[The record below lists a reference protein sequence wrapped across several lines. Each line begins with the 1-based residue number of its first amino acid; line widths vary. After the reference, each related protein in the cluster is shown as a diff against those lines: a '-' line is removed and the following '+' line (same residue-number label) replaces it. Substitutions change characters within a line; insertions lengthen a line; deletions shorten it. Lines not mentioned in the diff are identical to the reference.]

1 MEKLNRLL
9 DATQFAAAFGAAT
22 RDSDCAA
29 TEAQGDATG
38 RRKDGAV
45 APEAGLRISPSEDGV
60 QMRLEG
66 HR

>member
-22 RDSDCAA
+22 GDPGRAV
-29 TEAQGDATG
+29 TEAQADATG
-38 RRKDGAV
+38 RRKGGVV
-45 APEAGLRISPSEDGV
+45 APEAGLRIGPSEDGV
-60 QMRLEG
+60 QARPEG

>member
-22 RDSDCAA
+22 GDSGRAV
-29 TEAQGDATG
+29 TEAQADATG
-38 RRKDGAV
+38 RLENGVV
-45 APEAGLRISPSEDGV
+45 APEAVLRIGPSEDGV
-60 QMRLEG
+60 QTRLEG